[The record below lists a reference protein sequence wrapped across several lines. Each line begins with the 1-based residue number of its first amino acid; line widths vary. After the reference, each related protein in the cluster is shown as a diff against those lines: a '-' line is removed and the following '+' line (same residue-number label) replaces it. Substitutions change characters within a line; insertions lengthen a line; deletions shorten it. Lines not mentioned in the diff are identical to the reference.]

1 MGQTFSIEW
10 QELFPTKE
18 PKYEEEETLYLVVPS
33 PIIVV
38 EITTYPHSNSIN

>member
-10 QELFPTKE
+10 QELLPNTE
-18 PKYEEEETLYLVVPS
+18 PKYEEETLYLAVPS
-33 PIIVV
+33 TIIVV